1 MKTASKVMYTIG
13 RIFNILAMIGF
24 LIVLIMGIVAIA
36 KAPDVAAQA
45 DATMTVEEARAAGIT
60 LTTVGA
66 IFVAVYC
73 IIFVLAT
80 HASKALNNDKKEN
93 APHVLMI
100 IIGVFGDIFY
110 LLGGIFGLV
119 AESEN
124 SNKAE

>member
-1 MKTASKVMYTIG
+1 MYTIG